1 MNFVKVTNDVAFR
14 KIFSNENKKEI
25 IISFLNA
32 VLKFPP
38 ERQIIDI
45 SIENPFQLPEIADYM
60 TTIVDVRVKNKE
72 GTTFLVEMQVAPDKY
87 YAKRLLMY
95 ASRSYGNQLKEGYKP
110 QALKPIYVIAILDFN
125 FSQSEHY
132 HSIHRIIDIKT
143 QEHLLKDIEFHFIEL
158 KKFTKNP
165 SNGTHH
171 SGIIDRDSEFLDL
184 LEEWVYFVK
193 NAHTLETLPQNIKD
207 HGLKEAYQVANKMTW
222 SSNEQEAYDKVR
234 DAQSVTLN
242 LYSYGKELGIQE
254 GIEKGKLIA
263 KIELARDLKREGMD
277 SSLISKFSGLTLQ
290 EIENL

>member
-125 FSQSEHY
+125 FSQSVNS
-132 HSIHRIIDIKT
+132 SI
-143 QEHLLKDIEFHFIEL
+143 
-158 KKFTKNP
+158 
-165 SNGTHH
+165 
-171 SGIIDRDSEFLDL
+171 
-184 LEEWVYFVK
+184 V
-193 NAHTLETLPQNIKD
+193 
-207 HGLKEAYQVANKMTW
+207 
-222 SSNEQEAYDKVR
+222 
-234 DAQSVTLN
+234 
-242 LYSYGKELGIQE
+242 
-254 GIEKGKLIA
+254 
-263 KIELARDLKREGMD
+263 
-277 SSLISKFSGLTLQ
+277 
-290 EIENL
+290 